1 MNRKKSRRVA
11 MELCYSMEISKD
23 EPSLVLENFLD
34 NYEEDKTILD
44 KEYIIEILNA
54 VNENKTR
61 IDSKIEEFLKGWKLS
76 RISKVNLSIL
86 RLAISEM
93 LYIDDVPK
101 KVAINEAL
109 DVAKEYSDEKSV
121 AFINGILDN
130 IYKEEK

>member
-23 EPSLVLENFLD
+23 EPSLVMENFLD
-34 NYEEDKTILD
+34 NYEEDKSILD
-44 KEYIIEILNA
+44 REYIIKILNA
-54 VNENKTR
+54 VNENKIN
-61 IDSKIEEFLKGWKLS
+61 IDSKIEELLKGWKLS

-86 RLAISEM
+86 RVAISEM

-121 AFINGILDN
+121 SFINGILDN
-130 IYKEEK
+130 IYKEEN